1 MNKKIIMLIVLV
13 IAIIAIGL
21 IFLIPKNEEINNESE
36 IYSNVN
42 ENKVESMETMY
53 IKVNNKIL
61 DVELEDNSATKELK
75 EKIQNGDIIVHAK
88 EYGGFEKVGDFEFS
102 LPREDKNITTSA
114 GDIILYQG
122 NQISLF
128 YNYNS

>member
-88 EYGGFEKVGDFEFS
+88 E
-102 LPREDKNITTSA
+102 
-114 GDIILYQG
+114 
-122 NQISLF
+122 
-128 YNYNS
+128 

>member
-75 EKIQNGDIIVHAK
+75 EKIENGDIIVHAK
-88 EYGGFEKVGDFEFS
+88 EYGGFEKDGDY
-102 LPREDKNITTSA
+102 ED
-114 GDIILYQG
+114 
-122 NQISLF
+122 
-128 YNYNS
+128 

>member
-42 ENKVESMETMY
+42 ENKVEIMEQC
-53 IKVNNKIL
+53 I
-61 DVELEDNSATKELK
+61 
-75 EKIQNGDIIVHAK
+75 
-88 EYGGFEKVGDFEFS
+88 
-102 LPREDKNITTSA
+102 
-114 GDIILYQG
+114 
-122 NQISLF
+122 
-128 YNYNS
+128 